1 MRHVMRLCAVSAVLF
16 LGACASQIAS
26 TRGEIDARVDQAL
39 ADLYANVPGSQ
50 AVAQQAAGILIMP
63 RVNKGGFIYAGSY
76 GEGALLVGGA
86 KVDYFQLVSASVGLQ
101 AGAQRYKHA
110 LFFMTPEALAEFRTA
125 DGWELGLDAEYALPS
140 SQGAATVTT
149 GTFNK
154 PIYAVIYG
162 QEGIILGASLE
173 GSKYSRIVR
182 Q

>member
-1 MRHVMRLCAVSAVLF
+1 MKTYFRLLALGAAVF
-16 LGACASQIAS
+16 LSACASQISS
-26 TRGEIDARVDQAL
+26 TRGEIDARVDQAMV
-39 ADLYANVPGSQ
+39 DLFTNVPGAE
-50 AVAQQAAGILIMP
+50 AVARQAAGILIIP

-76 GEGALLVGGA
+76 GEGALVVGGA
-86 KVDYFQLVSASVGLQ
+86 KVDYFQLVSASFGLQ

-140 SQGAATVTT
+140 AAGAATVST

-162 QEGIILGASLE
+162 QEGIIVGASLE
-173 GSKYSRIVR
+173 GTKYSRVVR
-182 Q
+182 